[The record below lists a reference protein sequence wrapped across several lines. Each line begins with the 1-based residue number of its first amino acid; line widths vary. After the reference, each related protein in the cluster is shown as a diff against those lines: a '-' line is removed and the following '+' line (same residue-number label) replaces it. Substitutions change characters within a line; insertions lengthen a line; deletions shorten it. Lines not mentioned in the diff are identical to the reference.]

1 MSAAGRSRAAEESL
15 RGVAERVRRAAALHA
30 RGMEANDQMRPAVG
44 ARRLR
49 AALELLDGTELLDG
63 IDDTGA
69 AEVSDLLAARNLR
82 GRIRVSLAFAE
93 AERGDVELGLR
104 LLDDAEPDLPRS
116 ELGLLQGQRGI
127 LLRRSGRDGEAAA
140 AYGRALAAFD
150 PDGQPLQHARVRLN
164 RSMMYLAAVRLEAAR
179 DDLDCCLAIA
189 DAHDLPLMATKAR
202 HNLGLL
208 DLVVGDLPSALSAFR
223 VAAAEYTE
231 RAPGMLPQL
240 SLDRARA
247 LVAAG
252 LLTDA
257 EAELRQVVR
266 RLAGQRLEQDLA
278 EAHLALA
285 EVALLAERPAEVR
298 PHARRALVILR
309 RRGNLRWAAR
319 ARLLELR
326 AALLVG
332 RSGALTER
340 FRALAT
346 ECVAV
351 GLLEEAR
358 VAEVLAVRVA
368 VRNGSAVPGVRP
380 RPRSGDRLDT
390 RLLWSLTQ
398 AESDLAA
405 GRTSQARRT
414 LARGLAEL
422 HQQRGRMG
430 AVDLRSGAA
439 VHGRALARM
448 GLVSAVHD
456 GRPAAILHWSE
467 LSRAQALLL
476 PPVRPPAE
484 PEVAAALAELRGLD
498 ASIAERQDTPGTRGL
513 VDLRRRR
520 DVLRQRVREH
530 SWSVGGGA
538 GHRRTA
544 GIGEVRAALGG
555 CALVSYLDLPGRIAA
570 LVVTARRAEVVSLGR
585 LSEFREPLRRLR
597 VDLDVSAGRLL
608 PARLASAIAA
618 STERDGSDLAA
629 LLIEPLLG
637 LVGDRELVVVPTGP
651 LFSVPWAALP
661 PLAGRPVS
669 VALSATSWLSG
680 RRRSTEL
687 VESISAGSVGS
698 REGLE
703 ASGSERPRVLAVSGP
718 RINHGELEVADVSGR
733 LAGTE
738 VHTGQDA
745 TLDRV
750 LASLSRVPMAHLA
763 AHGHHAG
770 DNALFSGLEL
780 ADGTLMGYDIQRL
793 PSVPA
798 LVVLSACD
806 VGQSEVAP
814 GDESL
819 GMVTAF
825 AAAGSGTVVAAV
837 CRVGDELAPAVM
849 RAFYDGLLAGR
860 GPARSL
866 ADAGTTAGVT
876 GFVCF
881 GAG

>member
-1 MSAAGRSRAAEESL
+1 
-15 RGVAERVRRAAALHA
+15 
-30 RGMEANDQMRPAVG
+30 MEANDQMRPTVG
-44 ARRLR
+44 ARQLR
-49 AALELLDGTELLDG
+49 AALELLDG
-63 IDDTGA
+63 IDDTPT
-69 AEVSDLLAARNLR
+69 AELSNVVAARNLR

-104 LLDDAEPDLPRS
+104 LLADAEPDLPRS

-150 PDGQPLQHARVRLN
+150 PDSQPLQHARVRLN
-164 RSMMYLAAVRLEAAR
+164 RSMMHLAAVRLEAAR
-179 DDLDCCLAIA
+179 ADLDSCLAIA
-189 DAHDLPLMATKAR
+189 EAHDLPLMAAKAR

-208 DLVVGDLPSALSAFR
+208 DYVAGDLPSALGAFR

-285 EVALLAERPAEVR
+285 EVALLAERPADVR

-326 AALLVG
+326 AALVG
-332 RSGALTER
+332 RSGSMPGR

-346 ECVAV
+346 ECLAV
-351 GLLEEAR
+351 GLTEEAR
-358 VAEVLAVRVA
+358 VAEILAARA
-368 VRNGSAVPGVRP
+368 ALRDGSAVTGGLARP
-380 RPRSGDRLDT
+380 RTGDRLDT
-390 RLLWSLTQ
+390 LLLWSVTR
-398 AESDLAA
+398 AEADLAA
-405 GRTSQARRT
+405 GRTGQARRT

-439 VHGRALARM
+439 VHGRALARL
-448 GLVSAVHD
+448 GLGSAVRD

-513 VDLRRRR
+513 ADLQHRR
-520 DVLRQRVREH
+520 DALRQRVREH
-530 SWSVGGGA
+530 SWSVGGGT

-544 GIGEVRAALGG
+544 GIGEVRAALGDA
-555 CALVSYLDLPGRIAA
+555 ALVSYLDLPGRIAA
-570 LVVTARRAEVVSLGR
+570 LVVTGRRAEVVSLGR
-585 LSEFREPLRRLR
+585 SSELREPLRRLR
-597 VDLDVSAGRLL
+597 VDLDVAAGRRL
-608 PARLASAIAA
+608 PAGLAAAIAA
-618 STERDGSDLAA
+618 STERDGAA
-629 LLIEPLLG
+629 LSARLLEPVLG
-637 LVGDRELVVVPTGP
+637 LVGDRDLVVVPTGP
-651 LFSVPWAALP
+651 LFSVPWSALP

-669 VALSATSWLSG
+669 VGLSATSWLSG
-680 RRRSTEL
+680 RAASAEL
-687 VESISAGSVGS
+687 VGSIASAGSGGWLDGPPTMGS
-698 REGLE
+698 DTSR
-703 ASGSERPRVLAVSGP
+703 ALAVSGP
-718 RINHGELEVADVSGR
+718 RISHGEREVTAVADR

-738 VHTGQDA
+738 VLTGSRA
-745 TLDRV
+745 TVDRV
-750 LASLSRVPMAHLA
+750 IGGLARVPVAHLA
-763 AHGHHAG
+763 AHGHHAD
-770 DNALFSGLEL
+770 DNALFSGLEV

-793 PSVPA
+793 SSVPA

-806 VGQSEVAP
+806 VGQSEIAP

-819 GMVTAF
+819 GMVSAF
-825 AAAGSGTVVAAV
+825 AAAGSATVVAAV
-837 CRVGDELAPAVM
+837 CRIGDELAPSLM
-849 RAFYDGLLAGR
+849 RAFYDGLVAGR
-860 GPARSL
+860 GPARAL
-866 ADAGTTAGVT
+866 ADAGTAAGVT